1 MKRFRVKFQTF
12 VQGDSYSDRELWID
26 ADSHLEAI
34 NTVLSMILPVDEIE
48 IHSVERVR
56 DE

>member
-1 MKRFRVKFQTF
+1 MKRFKVNFQTF
-12 VQGDSYSDRELWID
+12 VRGDSYSDRTLWID
-26 ADSHLEAI
+26 ADDHLEAI
-34 NTVLSMILPVDEIE
+34 NTVLSMILPVDGIE